1 MLLLQPRQL
10 MRHTRMARTHAE
22 RAERDINVDENG
34 NSDQTR
40 TTRTRG
46 SSEVCAVVNEAVRHT
61 CSVAMVRSK
70 STPWKSILIRG
81 TVAAEGSGPRPGK
94 GHGVSM
100 IDTAISQGKGTLARF
115 V

>member
-1 MLLLQPRQL
+1 
-10 MRHTRMARTHAE
+10 MARTHAE

-100 IDTAISQGKGTLARF
+100 IDTAIRARERWRGLF
-115 V
+115 SACSRALVWVLRIVW